1 MNLPASFVDRSTTN
15 PGKHRLTAGAA
26 AIFRARSVSTIA
38 VIGTFWAWCG
48 LLSFPMIDLNP
59 DFADVPT
66 SFALGGTVLIGQITG
81 IALFITTEAFLD
93 ARFAGAFAS
102 LGRLSL
108 AQVAIIGIIYLSV
121 VLQLHDDEAA
131 TFVGVFY
138 TILLMLMTL
147 MLSVVWTLP
156 PDDIETC
163 MKVASIIFCWFGIS
177 ALAVLGLPQG
187 RNVGGIQPNLFS
199 APLLAG
205 FILSQFHAGKTGI
218 VVRIL
223 CFSMAALVSSR
234 YALIGCISAL
244 VVHDLTFNSL
254 RPWKVAAAIVALLLC
269 IFLWPQIAT
278 FLALDDLSRDLS
290 SGFTGRDEYWYAALA
305 TIMDHPLG
313 IGFKRASAFEAGHNG
328 YLKTLVEF
336 GIVGGGLIILFVG
349 CVIAAARAEAV
360 RSTGKDR
367 QRRRFACAR
376 LGGLVSALA
385 FRAFSTPV
393 VQSRRRV
400 RGLAPVAAVQ
410 TRNEAGIRSRSNCVS
425 ADRATIAS

>member
-81 IALFITTEAFLD
+81 IALFITTVSLMHAS
-93 ARFAGAFAS
+93 RAFAS

-138 TILLMLMTL
+138 TILLMLTAL

-163 MKVASIIFCWFGIS
+163 MKVASIIFCLFGIS

-278 FLALDDLSRDLS
+278 FLALDDSSRDLS

-367 QRRRFACAR
+367 QQRRFACAR
-376 LGGLVSALA
+376 LGGLVALA
-385 FRAFSTPV
+385 FGAFFQPQLFSLGDAFGVSLLLLLFKPEMKPVSGRA
-393 VQSRRRV
+393 
-400 RGLAPVAAVQ
+400 A
-410 TRNEAGIRSRSNCVS
+410 
-425 ADRATIAS
+425 IA